1 MQNKERETEERYQEP
16 SIKLVIKTCGEEIGE
31 IAKSQG
37 SKVQHGSRGKQ
48 QRERR
53 KLREKRRSTGVVHL
67 GGKESTGGST
77 TGEEDGKDETRK
89 ITEQNEIMGKDI

>member
-1 MQNKERETEERYQEP
+1 MEKGQQKTLQNKERETEERYQEP
-16 SIKLVIKTCGEEIGE
+16 SIELVIKTCGEGIGE

-53 KLREKRRSTGVVHL
+53 KLREKRRSTGIVYFGTHRDSWRQYNR
-67 GGKESTGGST
+67 GGRWEGG
-77 TGEEDGKDETRK
+77 DGR
-89 ITEQNEIMGKDI
+89 